1 MSLPGKVFLQCPFID
16 KCPFMEKCPYIV
28 PSQESVSTMPP
39 PGKSS
44 LQFPFEEKKIYST
57 LIELQEI
64 LHLIDCLETLT

>member
-1 MSLPGKVFLQCPFID
+1 MSLPGKVSLQCPFMD

-28 PSQESVSTMPP
+28 PSQESVSTMPL

-44 LQFPFEEKKIYST
+44 LQFPFEEKKYST

-64 LHLIDCLETLT
+64 LHLIDCLEAVT